1 MLVVVSFTS
10 GLGLSVLITNKVLI
24 EPISLLTSLHFLS
37 RQRWLSTFSL
47 HPSCFQLKTKAHATI
62 TVLAQGMLNSS
73 SSHFGKLLAPS
84 LPWVV
89 LDSHLL
95 ACGTCGTPSRW
106 HKLASAISSF
116 NFACFIYTQLAPN
129 SLKFFRQT
137 HTCYVAPLCVH
148 YTDKCYIIF

>member
-24 EPISLLTSLHFLS
+24 EPMSLLTSLHFPS
-37 RQRWLSTFSL
+37 RQRWFE

-73 SSHFGKLLAPS
+73 SSHFGKLSAPS

-106 HKLASAISSF
+106 HKLASAISS

-129 SLKFFRQT
+129 SLKLFAKRIL
-137 HTCYVAPLCVH
+137 AR
-148 YTDKCYIIF
+148 